1 MYDHPLYEK
10 TFRKIKFHFYLR
22 NFISFSFI
30 KEPRTIPNPCI
41 IFSFK
46 HTYTIII
53 RIINSPIIIFNFTMK
68 VCKNFSITC
77 FQSKNFFIFKIGNVE
92 EIIFVPATYL
102 PSGVYKPSV
111 YYCRVILTKHKYQYP
126 KMLNHF

>member
-10 TFRKIKFHFYLR
+10 TFRKNQIPLLSQKFLSL
-22 NFISFSFI
+22 FIHQ
-30 KEPRTIPNPCI
+30 RTTYHSKSLYH
-41 IFSFK
+41 IFFK

-102 PSGVYKPSV
+102 PSGVYKPKCLLLPGNSNK
-111 YYCRVILTKHKYQYP
+111 T
-126 KMLNHF
+126 